1 MNSNALIYIALF
13 LAIVAISMIYLSN
26 GRIREVIKADTI
38 TSERIDTFWK
48 IDTFKMQKLVPKY
61 IIKSKV
67 DTVYDH
73 EHNPIELITEN
84 KVYQDTIICKKDTA
98 ELQIF
103 TSGIRSNVDSI
114 NLNLRK
120 SEIVKTNTIE
130 IIKYVE
136 KPKTIWNKIHVQ
148 PQATSGYDIINHQWG
163 VTFGVGVGIDF

>member
-136 KPKTIWNKIHVQ
+136 KPKTIWNNFSV
-148 PQATSGYDIINHQWG
+148 GL
-163 VTFGVGVGIDF
+163 GVGYGIGLKNKDFEPFVGVSLVYRY